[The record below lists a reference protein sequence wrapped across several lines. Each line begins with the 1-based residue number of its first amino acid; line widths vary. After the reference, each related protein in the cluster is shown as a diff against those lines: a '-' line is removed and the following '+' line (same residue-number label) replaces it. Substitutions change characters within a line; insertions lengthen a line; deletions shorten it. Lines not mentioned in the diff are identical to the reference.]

1 MFDSISSEPSK
12 SLYILILML
21 YIVFPI
27 ISFISTR
34 LVNKTEDGKDINV
47 NWNGKI

>member
-21 YIVFPI
+21 YITFSIV
-27 ISFISTR
+27 SFISTR
-34 LVNKTEDGKDINV
+34 LVNKTEVDQDKNV
-47 NWNGKI
+47 IQISKI

>member
-21 YIVFPI
+21 YITFPI
-27 ISFISTR
+27 VSFISTR
-34 LVNKTEDGKDINV
+34 LANKTEDDQGKNINID
-47 NWNGKI
+47 GKI